1 MYFVLKPR
9 NCVFKTRNCAFKTRN
24 FALKMM
30 NFASHHYEMVLQD
43 LTMCIQRFPNARIC
57 GDDWDYPP
65 VQRAAVDAGATAG
78 LTIHA
83 EGGKCWAYNRGEL
96 TPQGLARCEK
106 L

>member
-1 MYFVLKPR
+1 
-9 NCVFKTRNCAFKTRN
+9 
-24 FALKMM
+24 MM